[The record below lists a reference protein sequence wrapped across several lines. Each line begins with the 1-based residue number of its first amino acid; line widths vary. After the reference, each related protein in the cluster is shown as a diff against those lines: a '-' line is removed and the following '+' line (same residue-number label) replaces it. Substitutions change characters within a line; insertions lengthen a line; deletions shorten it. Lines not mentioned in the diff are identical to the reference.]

1 MSIYG
6 YESIAIGMVFGPLVM
21 LAGMEIWTHIQWM
34 REQRSRR
41 DHPTNRINER

>member
-34 REQRSRR
+34 RDQKHRR
-41 DHPTNRINER
+41 NHPSNRTNNR